1 MKRASILTAVAIVA
15 LSVPGF
21 SQSAQTAPPAP
32 PTNAAPPPAA
42 RQAAPP
48 PGTAAHRSQRQQQR
62 IAQGVHS
69 GQLTAGETRN
79 LENREASV
87 NRERRDMRAHN
98 GGRLSARDR
107 RAINRRQNHIS
118 HSIYRDKH
126 NGARR

>member
-1 MKRASILTAVAIVA
+1 MIRGSFLTAVAIVA

-32 PTNAAPPPAA
+32 STAPAPAA
-42 RQAAPP
+42 RPAAPP
-48 PGTAAHRSQRQQQR
+48 PGTAARRSQRQQQR

-87 NRERRDMRAHN
+87 NRERRNMRAEN

-107 RAINRRQNHIS
+107 RAINRRQNRIS

>member
-1 MKRASILTAVAIVA
+1 MIRGSFLTAVAIVA

-21 SQSAQTAPPAP
+21 SQSAQTAPPAQS
-32 PTNAAPPPAA
+32 TNATPAPAA
-42 RQAAPP
+42 RPAAPA
-48 PGTAAHRSQRQQQR
+48 PGTAARRSHRQQQR

-87 NRERRDMRAHN
+87 NRERRDMRAEN
-98 GGRLSARDR
+98 GGRLTAADR
-107 RAINRRQNHIS
+107 RAINRRQNRIS